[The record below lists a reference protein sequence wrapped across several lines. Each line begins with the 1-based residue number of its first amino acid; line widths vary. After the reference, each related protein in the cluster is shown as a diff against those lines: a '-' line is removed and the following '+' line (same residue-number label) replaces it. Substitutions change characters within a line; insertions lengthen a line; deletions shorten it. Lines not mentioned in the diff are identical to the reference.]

1 MATRFYFFIK
11 YNGMSVLFF
20 AFYNLV
26 GKGNYTVGTQS
37 DIIDIAIDHS

>member
-1 MATRFYFFIK
+1 MGWVFF
-11 YNGMSVLFF
+11 FF